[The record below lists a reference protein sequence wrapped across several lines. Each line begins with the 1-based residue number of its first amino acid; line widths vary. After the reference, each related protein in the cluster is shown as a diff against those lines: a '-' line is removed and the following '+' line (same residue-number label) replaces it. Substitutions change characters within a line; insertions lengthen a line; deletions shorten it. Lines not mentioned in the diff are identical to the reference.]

1 MKSKLLAYM
10 ELMRL
15 YEWRIYFA
23 AIARMLIGAIYARGV
38 MLDVGFI
45 SALGSVIFITGGNLS
60 LNDFFDKDIDKLN
73 SPNRPIPSNRISASS
88 AAILS
93 SVLFL
98 NGILLSI
105 YISKISAI
113 IATIGVFF
121 SIIYP
126 ILKRRGIAGHMCVGA
141 ISATAV
147 LYGGAIMNN
156 ISEEVI
162 TIAASLFL
170 YFTGVNIIT
179 SLKDIKGDHS
189 LGARTLPVMVG
200 PFKAVFFA
208 APLFI
213 VGILLNVYLVYLR
226 AVSLILIPLLL
237 IFTLWLILEFRAYL
251 IDAEKNAEQLFYNEV
266 DKKWIDTSM
275 RLNFNARAGSLV
287 LILILISANFML
299 IYSKNWI
306 Q

>member
-10 ELMRL
+10 ELIRL

-23 AIARMLIGAIYARGV
+23 AIARMLIGAIYASGV
-38 MLDVGFI
+38 MLNVGFI
-45 SALGSVIFITGGNLS
+45 LAIGSVIFITGGNLS

-73 SPNRPIPSNRISASS
+73 SPKRPIPSNRISSSS
-88 AAILS
+88 ALIIS

-98 NGILLSI
+98 TGILLSI

-126 ILKRRGIAGHMCVGA
+126 ILKRRGMIGHMCVGA

-179 SLKDIKGDHS
+179 SLKDIKGDQS
-189 LGARTLPVMVG
+189 LGAYTLPVIVG
-200 PFKAVFFA
+200 PFKAVLFA

-213 VGILLNVYLVYLR
+213 VGVLLNVYLVYLG
-226 AVSLILIPLLL
+226 AASLILIPLLL
-237 IFTLWLILEFRAYL
+237 IFTLWLILEFRTYL
-251 IDAEKNAEQLFYNEV
+251 IDAEKDAEQLYYNEV
-266 DKKWIDTSM
+266 DKKWIDISM
-275 RLNFNARAGSLV
+275 RLNFNARAGSLI
-287 LILILISANFML
+287 LILILISVNFML

-306 Q
+306 K